1 MFVKKY
7 AWSHK
12 RKGNSHISAE
22 DKLLKTIVALT
33 HELFLQLCW
42 RVIGSKSW
50 YSGFTAHMG
59 TKADVLGLNLE
70 LYTLLKSH
78 SRVREK

>member
-42 RVIGSKSW
+42 GVIGSKS
-50 YSGFTAHMG
+50 
-59 TKADVLGLNLE
+59 
-70 LYTLLKSH
+70 
-78 SRVREK
+78 